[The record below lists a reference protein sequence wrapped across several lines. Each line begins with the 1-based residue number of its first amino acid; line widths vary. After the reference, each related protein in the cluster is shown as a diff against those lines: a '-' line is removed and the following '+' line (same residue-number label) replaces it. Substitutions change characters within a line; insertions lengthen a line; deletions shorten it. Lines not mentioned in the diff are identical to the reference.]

1 MNDSE
6 QRNQMRAEFEAWA
19 ITGDNPLFEGDFK
32 IVKSTDKYY
41 WPITQIM
48 WEAWQASRA
57 ALVVELPSLTGLDQ
71 QFTGTPISEIRAHNH
86 YNKAISLCRTAIQS
100 AGVSVK

>member
-1 MNDSE
+1 MND
-6 QRNQMRAEFEAWA
+6 QMQEGFEAEYGIAWLDSA
-19 ITGDNPLFEGDFK
+19 PACIRWSL
-32 IVKSTDKYY
+32 
-41 WPITQIM
+41 
-48 WEAWQASRA
+48 AWQASRA
-57 ALVVELPSLTGLDQ
+57 ALVVELPGLTGLDQ